1 MNDAEKY
8 EYTMLDE
15 DFESMY
21 EEEDLSWLDQKQQK
35 NNPQKLSISLWTIY
49 FKDNAVDIVS
59 QIAKILC
66 I

>member
-49 FKDNAVDIVS
+49 FKDNAVNIVS

>member
-21 EEEDLSWLDQKQQK
+21 EEEDLSWFDQK
-35 NNPQKLSISLWTIY
+35 
-49 FKDNAVDIVS
+49 
-59 QIAKILC
+59 
-66 I
+66 

>member
-21 EEEDLSWLDQKQQK
+21 EEEDLSWLDQKQQI

>member
-35 NNPQKLSISLWTIY
+35 NNPQKLSITLWTIY
-49 FKDNAVDIVS
+49 FKDNAVNIVS

>member
-21 EEEDLSWLDQKQQK
+21 EEEDLSWFDQKQQI

-49 FKDNAVDIVS
+49 FKDNAVNIVS